1 MTTEELIL
9 CDPIPTA
16 HVMVQTAPLTA
27 VKLNMFVGKKS
38 QQYKAQC
45 VLQLASKASS
55 AIIVETFRPHERQ
68 NVPQSPIFNIRLS
81 VGGENIILKIEV
93 PFHRLPVKTSDWES
107 VLHKVLQG
115 KLPLEIRLKV

>member
-38 QQYKAQC
+38 DWDLLQPLTSSGKSSYKY
-45 VLQLASKASS
+45 
-55 AIIVETFRPHERQ
+55 I
-68 NVPQSPIFNIRLS
+68 
-81 VGGENIILKIEV
+81 
-93 PFHRLPVKTSDWES
+93 
-107 VLHKVLQG
+107 
-115 KLPLEIRLKV
+115 